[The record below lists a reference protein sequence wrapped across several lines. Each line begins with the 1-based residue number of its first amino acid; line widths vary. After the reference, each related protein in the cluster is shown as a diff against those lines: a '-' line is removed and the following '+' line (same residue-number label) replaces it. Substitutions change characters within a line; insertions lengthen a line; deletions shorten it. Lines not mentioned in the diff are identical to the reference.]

1 MRHRTVLAI
10 LAVFCAAFSTLPT
23 TSAADDK
30 TTVGYLTLTVPV
42 SSAEGIPC
50 AVWYPGAGG
59 ATRAVYD
66 LGRSSRVGDSYT
78 DARPSPGRT
87 PYPLVIYSHGYSG
100 CSAASAYL
108 CESLAAEGFI
118 VAAPDHSD
126 DLKICSLAPG
136 YDPKSFIG
144 FRILFSAVRLADR
157 LAVGNYDI
165 EEFRYRFVQI
175 KATIDYL
182 LAQGRDDRS
191 PFCGL
196 IDGEHVGAVGHSL
209 GGFSVMIAAGA
220 RDVGIDFGIDAVVS
234 LSGPGGN
241 AFPCSDMGKV
251 TIPVMLMY
259 GTKEEGSREKGSG
272 ILKQYRCLAGPKF
285 LMGVVGADHLSFSER
300 LSYDPPDGGAPAR
313 RIDEH
318 HRLISRRTVS
328 FFRFYLSHIRDAAD
342 ALAEND
348 PGLVP
353 FYRSF

>member
-10 LAVFCAAFSTLPT
+10 LAVFCAVYGILPT
-23 TSAADDK
+23 FSASDDK
-30 TTVGYLTLTVPV
+30 TVGYMTLTVPV
-42 SSAEGIPC
+42 STSESIPC
-50 AVWYPGAGG
+50 TVWYPAAGG

-66 LGRSSRVGDSYT
+66 LGRSSRVGNAYT
-78 DARPSPGRT
+78 DALPSPGRT

-100 CSAASAYL
+100 CSTASAYL
-108 CESLAAEGFI
+108 CESLAAEGFV
-118 VAAPDHSD
+118 VAAPDHTD
-126 DLKICSLAPG
+126 DLKICSPAPE

-144 FRILFSAVRLADR
+144 FRILFSAIGLADR
-157 LAVGNYDI
+157 LAAGNYEI

-182 LAQGRDDRS
+182 LTQGRDDRS
-191 PFCGL
+191 PFFGL

-209 GGFSVMIAAGA
+209 GGFSVMVAAGA

-241 AFPCSDMGKV
+241 VFSCGDMGKV
-251 TIPVMLMY
+251 RIPVMLMY

-272 ILKQYRCLAGPKF
+272 ILNQYRCLIGPKF

-300 LSYDPPDGGAPAR
+300 LFYDSPEDGTPAR
-313 RIDEH
+313 RTDEH

-328 FFRFYLSHIRDAAD
+328 FFRLYLSHIRDAAD
-342 ALAEND
+342 TLAEND